1 MNRKSRSDSKLD
13 TMPESRVMEL
23 RDKLLANEGYKEI
36 LDWLAVECG
45 VSTTL
50 SAISTFYKRH
60 CVPLQREMRALAA
73 VKAEAIVAD
82 AGRTDWNAG
91 TIELVKQVSFEMM
104 SGQKVDAKTAEK
116 FIKLMLKADEQEMDK
131 RRLAMMEAKA
141 KLADEAAGV
150 AGDHKL
156 SDEEKA
162 AELKRI
168 FRMG

>member
-1 MNRKSRSDSKLD
+1 VHGQA
-13 TMPESRVMEL
+13 PQVL
-23 RDKLLANEGYKEI
+23 RRL
-36 LDWLAVECG
+36 
-45 VSTTL
+45 
-50 SAISTFYKRH
+50 
-60 CVPLQREMRALAA
+60 
-73 VKAEAIVAD
+73 AIVAD